1 MKIQFLGAARV
12 VTGSCFLLTT
22 EKSKI
27 LIDCGLFQ
35 GSENLEKLNYEEFQ
49 FNPAEIDYLILS
61 HAHIDHSG
69 RIPKLVKEGFE
80 GQIICTK
87 ATSDLCE
94 IMLLDSGHIQESDAK
109 WENKKRNRAGK
120 PLVEPL
126 YTAKDASTSLRY
138 FKPILYGQ
146 KINLNDEI
154 SIRFRDAGH
163 ILGSS
168 IVELWI
174 KEKEKTVKVVFS
186 GDLGLPNKPILRD
199 PEYIEEAD
207 YLIIESTYG
216 NREHINVENRVE
228 RLTKIIDSTVLRGG
242 TVVIPSFAVG
252 RTQELIYELNKYY
265 EYNKNI
271 EAFMRIPIYID
282 SPMAVSAT
290 KIFQENSD
298 CFDAEAKKLIL
309 SGDNPFEF
317 QNLHYIRSQEDSMRL
332 NSYDFPKVIISAS
345 GMCNAGRIRHHIK
358 YNLWK
363 KSNSIVFVGYQAEGT
378 LGRMLK
384 DGIKSVKLL
393 GDKIA
398 VEAEIHSVEGF
409 SGHTDQKGLIDWM
422 RGFKKL
428 PKNVFI
434 VHGESESSLGLS
446 QAIEKHFNIES
457 VIPAMNSAYELDT
470 DIIDNELIDIVE
482 TIKLKDNIKVELQQV
497 YDQFEGL
504 VSKTGKMM
512 DDETLKKDYDSLK
525 NNLIEL
531 QKKLMDLNI
540 LISE

>member
-22 EKSKI
+22 EKSKV

-49 FNPAEIDYLILS
+49 FNPAEIDFLILS

-109 WENKKRNRAGK
+109 WENKKRSRAGK

-126 YTAKDASTSLRY
+126 YTAKDASASLRY
-138 FKPILYGQ
+138 FKPILYDQ
-146 KINLNDEI
+146 KIDLNDEM
-154 SIRFRDAGH
+154 SIRFKDAGH

-174 KEKEKTVKVVFS
+174 QEKGKTVKIVFS

-228 RLTKIIDSTVLRGG
+228 KLTEIIDSTVLRGG

-271 EAFMRIPIYID
+271 DAFMRIPIYID

-298 CFDAEAKKLIL
+298 CFDSEAKKLIL

-345 GMCNAGRIRHHIK
+345 GMCNAGRIRHHLK

-378 LGRMLK
+378 LGRMLM

-398 VEAEIHSVEGF
+398 VEAEIHSIEGF
-409 SGHTDQKGLIDWM
+409 SGHADQKGLINWM
-422 RGFKKL
+422 NGFKKL
-428 PKNVFI
+428 PKNIFI

-446 QAIEKHFNIES
+446 QAIEKHFNIEPI
-457 VIPAMNSAYELDT
+457 IPTMNSSYELDT
-470 DIIDNELIDIVE
+470 NIIDNEHIDIVE
-482 TIKLKDNIKVELQQV
+482 TIKLRDNIKTELQQV

-540 LISE
+540 LISK

>member
-22 EKSKI
+22 EKSKV

-35 GSENLEKLNYEEFQ
+35 GSESLEKLNYEEFQ
-49 FNPAEIDYLILS
+49 FNPAEIDFLVLS

-109 WENKKRNRAGK
+109 WENKKRSRAGK

-126 YTAKDASTSLRY
+126 YTAKDASASLRY
-138 FKPILYGQ
+138 FKPILYDQ
-146 KINLNDEI
+146 KIDLNDEM
-154 SIRFRDAGH
+154 SIRFKDAGH

-174 KEKEKTVKVVFS
+174 KDKGKTVKIVFS

-228 RLTKIIDSTVLRGG
+228 KLTEIIDSTVLKGG

-271 EAFMRIPIYID
+271 DAFMRIPIYID

-298 CFDAEAKKLIL
+298 CFDSEAKKLIL
-309 SGDNPFEF
+309 GGDNPFEF
-317 QNLHYIRSQEDSMRL
+317 QNLYYIRSQEESMRL
-332 NSYDFPKVIISAS
+332 NSYEFPKVIISAS
-345 GMCNAGRIRHHIK
+345 GMCNAGRIRHHLK

-363 KSNSIVFVGYQAEGT
+363 KNNSIVFVGYQAEGT
-378 LGRMLK
+378 LGRMLM

-398 VEAEIHSVEGF
+398 VEAEIHSIEGF
-409 SGHTDQKGLIDWM
+409 SGHADQKGLINWIK
-422 RGFKKL
+422 GFKKL
-428 PKNVFI
+428 PKNIFI

-446 QAIEKHFNIES
+446 QAIEKHFKIEP
-457 VIPAMNSAYELDT
+457 VIPTMNSAYELDAN
-470 DIIDNELIDIVE
+470 IIDNEHIDIVE
-482 TIKLKDNIKVELQQV
+482 TIKLRDSIKAELQQV

-504 VSKTGKMM
+504 VDKTGKMM

-540 LISE
+540 LIGK

>member
-22 EKSKI
+22 EKNKI

-49 FNPAEIDYLILS
+49 FNPTEIDFLILS

-126 YTAKDASTSLRY
+126 YTTKDASASLRY

-216 NREHINVENRVE
+216 NREHINVENRIE
-228 RLTKIIDSTVLRGG
+228 RLTEIIDSTVLRGG

-345 GMCNAGRIRHHIK
+345 GMCNAGRIRHHLK

-434 VHGESESSLGLS
+434 VHGENESSLGLS
-446 QAIEKHFNIES
+446 QAIEKHFNIKS
-457 VIPAMNSAYELDT
+457 VIPSMNSAYELDT
-470 DIIDNELIDIVE
+470 DIIDNELTDIVE
-482 TIKLKDNIKVELQQV
+482 TIKLKDNIKAELQQV